1 MRDVLQKNDKQ
12 KPNNARRLANNDKQ
26 KPKNE
31 NSCKNGKQKP
41 KSMRDVLQKKTKKMT
56 KQRPPRP
63 LHTEIQTEILEDF
76 SRAKCWSHPRKM
88 PIFYFLR
95 FTEAKQPKK
104 GLQDLC
110 GISVFGQKYAFFPQ
124 KSREI
129 PGDPCFAP

>member
-1 MRDVLQKNDKQ
+1 
-12 KPNNARRLANNDKQ
+12 
-26 KPKNE
+26 
-31 NSCKNGKQKP
+31 
-41 KSMRDVLQKKTKKMT
+41 MT

-104 GLQDLC
+104 GLPDLC
-110 GISVFGQKYAFFPQ
+110 WISVFGQKYAFFH
-124 KSREI
+124 KSRARSGEI
-129 PGDPCFAP
+129 RVLRLKLY